1 MRWILLAV
9 LLLCGLTGCDA
20 KDATALSLNLDKLN
34 WQTGALIALAYL
46 ANSRGHFA
54 AIASA
59 ALGVLRGLK
68 LLPAADSKE
77 SLSAEEVAKLL
88 ADLYVR
94 FKGHPD
100 LQDGILKLMTPPSKS
115 PSLRPVVMP
124 PESTPQPAGV

>member
-1 MRWILLAV
+1 MRWMILV
-9 LLLCGLTGCDA
+9 LFCLCGLVGCDA

-46 ANSRGHFA
+46 ANSRGHFS

-59 ALGVLRGLK
+59 ALSVLRGLK

-88 ADLYVR
+88 AGLYVQL
-94 FKGHPD
+94 KGHPQ
-100 LQDGILKLMTPPSKS
+100 LQDGILKLMTPSS
-115 PSLRPVVMP
+115 TQAQRPFVP
-124 PESTPQPAGV
+124 PPQNPQPQLI